1 MAGARRSIARW
12 LLAVAVF
19 AAAPAYAAAV
29 NANDRWRGYEQNVAD
44 AKTAM
49 MSDPQKA
56 LGDALAALAQI
67 RDLPP
72 SPQKR
77 TAEITGTWLQS
88 EALFRLDQAPKAL
101 PLVNSVLPDALRLA
115 PDTKLTG
122 ALVLVHGRLSSVTGS
137 VQTAL
142 ADFQRAYE
150 IYGKANDPRH
160 QAIALQQIGSLYQ
173 DARDY
178 PRMLQYYKQASETYG
193 SDPALDLA
201 AHNNI
206 ARALKAM
213 GRYGDA
219 ATEFGRALAIARK
232 LDSPSLEV
240 QILDNIASSQIANG
254 DLRAAEVS
262 VNEAS
267 AIAAKNKSAAAEEP
281 FLRGERAIIA
291 FKRGDLAQAKGFIER
306 AFAGVNLETTDPQYL
321 DFHKAAFDLYS
332 KLGDDHLALQHL
344 KAYIRLADAARDLAA
359 STNSALMSAK
369 FDFENQNLKI
379 ERLKTQELEKTAQ
392 LAKSREQSRIII
404 SETVGGAGALLLI
417 MITYSLIMMRRSR
430 NEVRAINSKLEISN
444 VALQKALN
452 AKAEFLATTS
462 HEIRTPL
469 NGILGMTEV
478 LLTEKELSPSA
489 RERLKLVH
497 ASGEQMRAL
506 VDDLLDVVKTESGA
520 LTIDK
525 QDMDLHQL
533 LRDLATTWSDQAKAK
548 GLDLQLSFARAPR
561 RIVEDEHRLQQI
573 VQNLVSN
580 AVKFTDRGGVRVEAL
595 DAGESR
601 LVIKVT
607 DTGIGIA
614 SEDQG
619 RIFEPFTQV
628 DGSVVRRFGGT
639 GLGLA
644 ICRKLST
651 AMGGT
656 IEVASA
662 LGTGSTFTV
671 DLPLQVPEAKADS
684 FTAEASL
691 KDSGILAI
699 AVNPLTQSVLRMA
712 LGPHC
717 RHLEIVAT
725 LEAAET
731 ASREERFAL
740 VVADGP
746 SLPRDDSDLGR
757 RLERLAGGRG
767 RALVL
772 NDREAGDLS
781 GALDNFVEILNKPV
795 APASLV
801 SKLADMR
808 QRAQPADAGRAA
820 VAAA

>member
-1 MAGARRSIARW
+1 MAGARKTIARW
-12 LLAVAVF
+12 MLVVAVF
-19 AAAPAYAAAV
+19 AAPAAHAASV
-29 NANDRWRGYEQNVAD
+29 NANDRWRGYEQSVAD

-56 LGDALAALAQI
+56 LDDALAALAQI

-77 TAEITGTWLQS
+77 IAEITGAWLQS
-88 EALFRLDQAPKAL
+88 AALYRLDQAPRAL
-101 PLVNSVLPDALRLA
+101 PIVNSVLPDALRLQ
-115 PDTKLTG
+115 PDSKLAG
-122 ALVLVHGRLSSVTGS
+122 DLVLVHGQLSSVTGS

-142 ADFQRAYE
+142 ADFQHAYE
-150 IYGKANDPRH
+150 IYGRANKPRN
-160 QAIALQQIGSLYQ
+160 QAIALQQIGSIYQ

-178 PRMLQYYKQASETYG
+178 PRALQYYKQASETYG

-206 ARALKAM
+206 ADALKGM
-213 GRYGDA
+213 GRYADA
-219 ATEFGRALAIARK
+219 ATEFSRALDIARK
-232 LDSPSLEV
+232 LDSASLEV
-240 QILDNIASSQIANG
+240 QILENIASSQIANG
-254 DLRAAEVS
+254 DLRAAEAS

-267 AIAAKNKSAAAEEP
+267 GIAAKNKSAATEQP
-281 FLRGERAIIA
+281 FLWGARAVIA
-291 FKRGDLAQAKGFIER
+291 FKRGDLAKAKDAIER
-306 AFAGVNLETTDPQYL
+306 AFAHADLEKTDPQYL
-321 DFHKAAFDLYS
+321 DFHKAAFDIYS
-332 KLGDDHLALQHL
+332 KLGDDHHALLHL
-344 KAYIRLADAARDLAA
+344 KAYKRLADAARDLAA
-359 STNSALMSAK
+359 STNSALMTAR

-379 ERLKTQELEKTAQ
+379 ARLKTQELEKTAQ
-392 LAKSREQSRIII
+392 LARSREQARIAI
-404 SETVGGAGALLLI
+404 SETVGAAGAILLLI
-417 MITYSLIMMRRSR
+417 ISYSLIAMRRSR
-430 NEVRAINSKLEISN
+430 NEVRAINTKLEASN
-444 VALQKALN
+444 TALQTALN

-478 LLTEKELSPSA
+478 LLADKELSASA
-489 RERLKLVH
+489 RERLKLVQS
-497 ASGEQMRAL
+497 SGEQMRAL

-520 LTIDK
+520 LVIDK

-548 GLDLQLSFARAPR
+548 GLDLQLAFTRAPR
-561 RIVEDEHRLQQI
+561 RIVEDEKRLLQI

-580 AVKFTDRGGVRVEAL
+580 AVKFTDRGGVRIEAL
-595 DAGESR
+595 EAGETR
-601 LVIKVT
+601 LVVKVT
-607 DTGIGIA
+607 DSGIGIA
-614 SEDQG
+614 PEDQG

-644 ICRKLST
+644 ICRKLVA
-651 AMGGT
+651 AMGGS

-671 DLPLQVPEAKADS
+671 DLPLQVPEAKTGSQATD
-684 FTAEASL
+684 TSL
-691 KDSGILAI
+691 KDSAILAI
-699 AVNPLTQSVLRMA
+699 AANPLTQSVLRMA

-717 RHLEIVAT
+717 GHLEIVPS
-725 LEAAET
+725 LEAADA
-731 ASREERFAL
+731 ASREEQFAL

-746 SLPRDDSDLGR
+746 SLPRDDRGLGS

-767 RALVL
+767 KALVL

-781 GALDNFVEILNKPV
+781 GILDGFAEILNKPV
-795 APASLV
+795 APAGLL

-808 QRAQPADAGRAA
+808 HGVQAADKGRAA

>member
-1 MAGARRSIARW
+1 MAGARKSVARW

-19 AAAPAYAAAV
+19 LASATHAAAL
-29 NANDRWRGYEQNVAD
+29 NANDRWHAYEEDVAG

-56 LGDALAALAQI
+56 LDGALAALAQI
-67 RDLPP
+67 HDLPA

-77 TAEITGTWLQS
+77 VAEITVTWLQS
-88 EALFRLDQAPKAL
+88 EALYRLNQAPKAL
-101 PLVNSVLPDALRLA
+101 PLVNSVLPDALRLV
-115 PDTKLTG
+115 PGTKLAG
-122 ALVLVHGRLSSVTGS
+122 SLVLVHGRLSSATGS

-142 ADFQRAYE
+142 ADYQRAYE
-150 IYGKANDPRH
+150 IYGHANDPRH

-173 DARDY
+173 DARDF
-178 PRMLQYYKQASETYG
+178 PRALQYYKQASETYG
-193 SDPALDLA
+193 ADPALDVTA
-201 AHNNI
+201 DNNI
-206 ARALKAM
+206 ADALNGM
-213 GRYGDA
+213 RRYADA
-219 ATEFGRALAIARK
+219 AAEFGRALDIARK

-240 QILDNIASSQIANG
+240 DILENIAASQRANG
-254 DLRAAEVS
+254 DLRAAEAS
-262 VNEAS
+262 VDEAS
-267 AIAAKNKSAAAEEP
+267 RIAAKDKSAAAEEP
-281 FLRGERAIIA
+281 FLWGARAIIA
-291 FKRGDLAQAKGFIER
+291 YQRGDIAKARDAVER
-306 AFAGVNLETTDPQYL
+306 AFAHADLAKTDPQYL
-321 DFHKAAFDLYS
+321 DFHKAAFDIYS
-332 KLGDDHLALQHL
+332 KLGDDHHALLHL
-344 KAYIRLADAARDLAA
+344 KAYKRLDDTTRDIAA
-359 STNSALMSAK
+359 STNLALMSAK

-379 ERLKTQELEKTAQ
+379 ARLKTQELEKTAQ
-392 LAKSREQSRIII
+392 LAKSREQTRIIV
-404 SETVGGAGALLLI
+404 SETVGGAGALLL
-417 MITYSLIMMRRSR
+417 MLITYGLIAVGRSR
-430 NEVRAINSKLEISN
+430 DQVRAINTKLEASN

-469 NGILGMTEV
+469 NGVLGMTEV
-478 LLTEKELSPSA
+478 LLTDKELSPSA
-489 RERLKLVH
+489 RERLKLVQ
-497 ASGEQMRAL
+497 ASSEQMRAL

-525 QDMDLHQL
+525 QEMDLHQM
-533 LRDLATTWSDQAKAK
+533 LRDLTTTWSDQAKAK
-548 GLDLQLSFARAPR
+548 GLDLQLAFAHAPR
-561 RIVEDEHRLQQI
+561 RIIEDEKRLLQI

-580 AVKFTDRGGVRVEAL
+580 AVKFTDRGGVRIEAL
-595 DAGESR
+595 ETDTAR

-614 SEDQG
+614 PEDHG

-644 ICRKLST
+644 ICRKLVT
-651 AMGGT
+651 VMGGT

-671 DLPLQVPEAKADS
+671 DLPLEVPQAKAGS
-684 FTAEASL
+684 TAADTSL
-691 KDSGILAI
+691 KDSAILAI
-699 AVNPLTQSVLRMA
+699 AANPLTQSVLRMA

-717 RHLEIVAT
+717 KHLEIVAN
-725 LEAAET
+725 LEAAD
-731 ASREERFAL
+731 AARREEYFAL

-746 SLPRDDSDLGR
+746 SLPREGDIGA

-767 RALVL
+767 NALVL

-781 GALDNFVEILNKPV
+781 GILEGFVEILNKPV
-795 APASLV
+795 APTGLL

-808 QRAQPADAGRAA
+808 QRAQTADTGRAA

>member
-1 MAGARRSIARW
+1 MTAARQTIARW
-12 LLAVAVF
+12 LFAVAVLATPVAH
-19 AAAPAYAAAV
+19 AATLTASDHWRVYKQDTA
-29 NANDRWRGYEQNVAD
+29 NAM
-44 AKTAM
+44 TAM

-56 LGDALAALAQI
+56 LDSALAALAQI
-67 RDLPP
+67 HDLPP
-72 SPQKR
+72 SPRKR
-77 TAEITGTWLQS
+77 IAEITGTWLQS
-88 EALFRLDQAPKAL
+88 EALFRLDQAPKAI
-101 PLVNSVLPDALRLA
+101 PLVNSVLPDALRLG
-115 PDTKLTG
+115 PESKLAG
-122 ALVLVHGRLSSVTGS
+122 ALMLVHGRLSSATGS

-142 ADFQRAYE
+142 ADYQRAYD

-160 QAIALQQIGSLYQ
+160 QAIALQQIGWLYQ
-173 DARDY
+173 DAHDY
-178 PRMLQYYKQASETYG
+178 PRMLQYYKQASEIYG

-213 GRYGDA
+213 GRYSDA
-219 ATEFGRALAIARK
+219 ATEFGRALGIARK

-240 QILDNIASSQIANG
+240 QILDNIASSQIADG
-254 DLRAAEVS
+254 DLRAAEAS
-262 VNEAS
+262 VDEAFR
-267 AIAAKNKSAAAEEP
+267 IAAKNKSAATEEP

-291 FKRGDLAQAKGFIER
+291 FRRGDLAKAKDAIER
-306 AFAGVNLETTDPQYL
+306 AFAHTDLGKTDPQYL
-321 DFHKAAFDLYS
+321 DFHKAAFDIYT
-332 KLGDDHLALQHL
+332 KLGDDHHALLHL
-344 KAYIRLADAARDLAA
+344 KAYKRLADAARDLAA

-379 ERLKTQELEKTAQ
+379 ARLRTQELEKTAQ
-392 LAKSREQSRIII
+392 LARSREQERVAI
-404 SETVGGAGALLLI
+404 SETVGGAGAILLLI
-417 MITYSLIMMRRSR
+417 ITYSLIAMRRSR
-430 NEVRAINSKLEISN
+430 NEVRAINTKLEASN
-444 VALQKALN
+444 TALQKALK

-478 LLTEKELSPSA
+478 LLTDKELSSSA

-497 ASGEQMRAL
+497 ASSEQMRAL

-533 LRDLATTWSDQAKAK
+533 LRDLATAWSDQAKAK

-561 RIVEDEHRLQQI
+561 RIVEDEKRLQQI

-580 AVKFTDRGGVRVEAL
+580 AVKFTDRGGVRIEAL
-595 DAGESR
+595 EAGEAR

-607 DTGIGIA
+607 DSGIGVA
-614 SEDQG
+614 PEDQS

-644 ICRKLST
+644 ICRKLVA

-656 IEVASA
+656 IEITSA

-671 DLPLQVPEAKADS
+671 NLPLEVPEAKTDSLAAD
-684 FTAEASL
+684 ASL
-691 KDSGILAI
+691 KDSAILAI
-699 AVNPLTQSVLRMA
+699 AANPLTQSVLRMA

-717 RHLEIVAT
+717 KHLEIVPS
-725 LEAAET
+725 LEAAD
-731 ASREERFAL
+731 AACREEHFAL
-740 VVADGP
+740 IVADGP
-746 SLPRDDSDLGR
+746 SLPREAADLGP
-757 RLERLAGGRG
+757 RLERLPSGRG
-767 RALVL
+767 KALVL
-772 NDREAGDLS
+772 NDCQAGDLS
-781 GALDNFVEILNKPV
+781 GILGGLVEILNKPV
-795 APASLV
+795 APASLL
-801 SKLADMR
+801 SKLVDMR
-808 QRAQPADAGRAA
+808 QGVHATDTGGAA